1 MTKAK
6 NTDKA
11 DGGNGSLTGFLLALV
26 ILTLGGAGAGVFFGI
41 QMGGVPMLSSVMSGS
56 DAARKS
62 DGAGANGGDVDA
74 DSDAVSA
81 AQEDSSA
88 GTNLVA
94 LDPIFANLAEPKDVW
109 LRLEAALMIKAGTK
123 QRNVLVTQLSQ
134 DLMQFLR
141 TVKLAQI
148 EDASGLQFLRDDLN
162 DVVRTRSGG
171 QVSEILVKGLIVE

>member
-11 DGGNGSLTGFLLALV
+11 DAADGSLAGFLLALV

-41 QMGGVPMLSSVMSGS
+41 QMAGVPIFSSTSAGAE
-56 DAARKS
+56 DAAKS
-62 DGAGANGGDVDA
+62 ETGEETGEVAAVPAKVGGSKHMETGTGA
-74 DSDAVSA
+74 S
-81 AQEDSSA
+81 
-88 GTNLVA
+88 LVA
-94 LDPIFANLAEPKDVW
+94 LDPIFANLAEPKNVW
-109 LRLEAALMIKAGTK
+109 MRLEAALLIKPGTK
-123 QRNVLVTQLSQ
+123 ERDVLVTQLSQ

-141 TVKLAQI
+141 TVKLAQL